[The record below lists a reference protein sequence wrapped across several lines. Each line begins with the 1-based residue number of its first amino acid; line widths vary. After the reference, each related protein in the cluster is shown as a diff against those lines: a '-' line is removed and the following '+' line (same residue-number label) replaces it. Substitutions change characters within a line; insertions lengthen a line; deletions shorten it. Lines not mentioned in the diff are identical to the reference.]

1 VPGDATSADH
11 ASARKR
17 QLGKLAGFVL
27 AGGTGFLV
35 DAGVLWLGINVFGLG
50 ALASRGLS
58 FTAAVVTTWL
68 INRSITFAAQR
79 GRRGRDEVVLYIVA
93 TLASGALN
101 LGVYALVL
109 KLIGDGEFRP
119 FIALVLGVGAGLVS
133 NLLLYNFVVFRPPA
147 PKG

>member
-1 VPGDATSADH
+1 MSSVDRT
-11 ASARKR
+11 ASTRR
-17 QLGKLAGFVL
+17 QLGKLIGFVV

-35 DAGVLWLGINVFGLG
+35 DAGVLWLGIHALGLG
-50 ALASRGLS
+50 ALAGRGIS

-68 INRSITFAAQR
+68 INRSITFAQQR
-79 GRRGRDEVVLYIVA
+79 GRRGRDEVILYVLA

-109 KLIGDGEFRP
+109 RLVGDEGWRP
-119 FIALVLGVGAGLVS
+119 FAALVLGVGTGLVS
-133 NLLLYNFVVFRPPA
+133 NFLLYNFVVFRPPA

>member
-1 VPGDATSADH
+1 M
-11 ASARKR
+11 KR

-35 DAGVLWLGINVFGLG
+35 DAGVLWLGIHAFGLG
-50 ALASRGLS
+50 ALASRGIS

-79 GRRGRDEVVLYIVA
+79 GRRGRDEVFLYILA

-109 KLIGDGEFRP
+109 KLVGDGGFRP
-119 FIALVLGVGAGLVS
+119 FVALVLGVGAGLVS
-133 NLLLYNFVVFRPPA
+133 NFLLYNFVVFRPPA
-147 PKG
+147 ARG